1 MGRDTARRVIPL
13 FRPYRGRVAAV
24 VGLIV
29 LTSTIGIVN
38 PLLIQAVFNK
48 ALFGPGGLNLE
59 LLYILVGVM
68 AVVPIVNGAIGIL
81 QTYETTMVGQHVMR
95 DLRDQLYSHL
105 ETLSLAFFTGT
116 KTGEIQSRLAND
128 VGGVQT
134 VVTTTA
140 STILANVVIFI
151 STIVAMIILS
161 WQLTIVAVI
170 TVPAFFWLTKAVGD
184 RRRRVSRSTQE
195 SLAAMSAISEETLS
209 VSGVL
214 LAKVFGNQGRDI
226 GRYRRENQ
234 RLADLEVRQQMIG
247 QGFYAVV
254 QSFLSITPAAV
265 YLVAG
270 LLLANGQPISA
281 GTIVA
286 FTTLQTRLYFPIGQL
301 LQVSVELR
309 SSLALFD
316 RIFEYLDLKPDITDA
331 PDAVDLPSADGGGRV
346 ALRDVY
352 FRYSGVPEDALRGV
366 SFEADPGQLVA
377 LVGPSGA
384 GKTTISYLIPRLY
397 DVTGGAIEID
407 GTDVRRARQASLAAA
422 IGFVTQES
430 YLFHD
435 TILANLQYGRPSASQ
450 AEIEEAARAAYIHDR
465 IMDFPDG
472 YDTVVGERGYR
483 LSGGEKQRLA
493 IARVLLHDPRI
504 LILDEATSAL
514 DTASERE
521 VQKALDALMGS
532 RTTIAI
538 AHRLSTIVNADVINV
553 IDGGQVVESG
563 SHRDL
568 LRQHGLY
575 AVAVQRAVRGRPGAV
590 VLRRRRRHGRR
601 QRAETRNTAGLTAMT
616 EGLDLHLGVDKG
628 AGFVGRALETALRE
642 AIRSGRLHPG
652 ARLPGSRSLAADL
665 GISRGTVVQAYA
677 QLIAEG
683 WLTGT
688 TGSGTRVADLPG
700 PAPAGAAGRR
710 RAPGRTPRRRRRG
723 SRSTCGPDAQTS
735 VHSPER
741 TGLRASAAPCP
752 PHRTRTWT
760 TPSPPACRCCAP
772 RWPTT

>member
-1 MGRDTARRVIPL
+1 MTAPGPPSAASGNPAARAHPNRDTARRVVPL
-13 FRPYRGRVAAV
+13 FRPYKAQVAAV

-29 LTSTIGIVN
+29 LTSTIGIIN
-38 PLLIQAVFNK
+38 PLLIQVVFNK
-48 ALFGPGGLNLE
+48 ALFVPGGPNIQ
-59 LLYILVGVM
+59 LLVILVAIM
-68 AVVPIVNGAIGIL
+68 AVVPVINGAIGIL
-81 QTYETTMVGQHVMR
+81 QTYETTRVGQLVMR
-95 DLRDQLYSHL
+95 DLRDRLYAHL
-105 ETLSLAFFTGT
+105 QTLSLAFFTGT
-116 KTGEIQSRLAND
+116 RTGEIQSRLAND

-140 STILANVVIFI
+140 SSILANVVIFT
-151 STIVAMIILS
+151 STVVAMVILS
-161 WQLTIVAVI
+161 WQLTIVALI
-170 TVPAFFWLTKAVGD
+170 TVPAFFWLTKTVGE
-184 RRRRVSRSTQE
+184 RRRQVARSTQE
-195 SLAAMSAISEETLS
+195 SLAAMSALSEETLS

-214 LAKVFGNQGRDI
+214 LAKAFGNQARDTT
-226 GRYRRENQ
+226 RYHEENQ

-247 QGFYAVV
+247 QGFYAIV

-265 YLVAG
+265 YLIAG
-270 LLLANGQPISA
+270 LLLAHGTAVSA

-301 LQVSVELR
+301 LQVSVEVR

-316 RIFEYLDLKPDITDA
+316 RIFEYLDVVHDIVDA
-331 PDAVDLPSADGGGRV
+331 PDAVDLPAISGGGRV
-346 ALRDVY
+346 ELREVH
-352 FRYSGVPEDALRGV
+352 FRYSGTPVDALTGV

-397 DVTGGAIEID
+397 DVTGGSVQID
-407 GTDVRRARQASLAAA
+407 GTDVRHVRQASLAAT

-435 TILANLQYGRPSASQ
+435 TILANIRYGRPAASIADVEQ
-450 AEIEEAARAAYIHDR
+450 AARAAYIHNR
-465 IMDFPDG
+465 IMEFPDG
-472 YDTVVGERGYR
+472 YDTIVGERGYR

-568 LRQHGLY
+568 LRQRGLY
-575 AVAVQRAVRGRPGAV
+575 ATLYNEQFEGGRVQWCCDGGDVMEDGSVRKR
-590 VLRRRRRHGRR
+590 
-601 QRAETRNTAGLTAMT
+601 ET
-616 EGLDLHLGVDKG
+616 
-628 AGFVGRALETALRE
+628 
-642 AIRSGRLHPG
+642 
-652 ARLPGSRSLAADL
+652 LPA
-665 GISRGTVVQAYA
+665 
-677 QLIAEG
+677 
-683 WLTGT
+683 
-688 TGSGTRVADLPG
+688 
-700 PAPAGAAGRR
+700 
-710 RAPGRTPRRRRRG
+710 
-723 SRSTCGPDAQTS
+723 
-735 VHSPER
+735 
-741 TGLRASAAPCP
+741 
-752 PHRTRTWT
+752 
-760 TPSPPACRCCAP
+760 
-772 RWPTT
+772 

>member
-1 MGRDTARRVIPL
+1 MTSTDLPARTGRDTARRVIPL
-13 FRPYRGRVAAV
+13 FRPYRGRVVIV
-24 VGLIV
+24 VSLIV

-48 ALFGPGGLNLE
+48 ALFVPGGPKLD
-59 LLYILVGVM
+59 LLYVLVAIM
-68 AVVPIVNGAIGIL
+68 AAVPIINGAIGIL
-81 QTYETTMVGQHVMR
+81 QVYETTKVGQSVMR
-95 DLRDQLYSHL
+95 DLRDRLYAHL
-105 ETLSLAFFTGT
+105 QTLSLAFFTGT

-140 STILANVVIFI
+140 STILANVVTFV
-151 STIVAMIILS
+151 SSVVAMIIIS
-161 WQLTIVAVI
+161 WQLTIVALF
-170 TVPAFFWLTKAVGD
+170 TVPAFFYLTKTVGD

-195 SLAAMSAISEETLS
+195 SLASMSAISEETLS

-214 LAKVFGNQGRDI
+214 LAKVFGSQARDI
-226 GRYRRENQ
+226 ARYREENQ
-234 RLADLEVRQQMIG
+234 RLAGLEVRQQMIG

-254 QSFLSITPAAV
+254 QAFLSITPAAI
-265 YLVAG
+265 YLVTG
-270 LLLANGQPISA
+270 LLLAHGNPITA
-281 GTIVA
+281 GTVVA

-316 RIFEYLDLKPDITDA
+316 RVFEYLDVKPDIVDS
-331 PDAVDLPSADGGGRV
+331 PDAVDLPSADSGGRV
-346 ALRDVY
+346 ALNNVY
-352 FRYSGVPEDALRGV
+352 FRYAEVSEDALRGV
-366 SFEADPGQLVA
+366 GFEADPGQLVA

-397 DVTGGAIEID
+397 DVTSGSIDID
-407 GTDVRRARQASLAAA
+407 GIDVRQVRQASLAAA

-435 TILANLQYGRPSASQ
+435 TILANLRYGRPEASRP
-450 AEIEEAARAAYIHDR
+450 EIEEAARAAYIHDR

-553 IDGGQVVESG
+553 IDGGRVVESG

-568 LRQHGLY
+568 LRERGLY
-575 AVAVQRAVRGRPGAV
+575 ADLYNEQFEGGRVQWCCEGGDVMADGSVRKW
-590 VLRRRRRHGRR
+590 
-601 QRAETRNTAGLTAMT
+601 E
-616 EGLDLHLGVDKG
+616 K
-628 AGFVGRALETALRE
+628 
-642 AIRSGRLHPG
+642 
-652 ARLPGSRSLAADL
+652 LPA
-665 GISRGTVVQAYA
+665 
-677 QLIAEG
+677 
-683 WLTGT
+683 
-688 TGSGTRVADLPG
+688 
-700 PAPAGAAGRR
+700 
-710 RAPGRTPRRRRRG
+710 
-723 SRSTCGPDAQTS
+723 
-735 VHSPER
+735 
-741 TGLRASAAPCP
+741 
-752 PHRTRTWT
+752 
-760 TPSPPACRCCAP
+760 
-772 RWPTT
+772 

>member
-1 MGRDTARRVIPL
+1 VTLRAGPAVGSADPQAHVDRNTTRRVIPL
-13 FRPYRGRVAAV
+13 FRPYRLQVGWV

-29 LTSTIGIVN
+29 VTSTIGIVN

-48 ALFGPGGLNLE
+48 ALFVPGGPNLH
-59 LLYILVGVM
+59 LLYILVAIM
-68 AVVPIVNGAIGIL
+68 AAVPIVNGAIGIL
-81 QTYETTMVGQHVMR
+81 QVYETTKVGQHVMR
-95 DLRDQLYSHL
+95 DLRDRLYSHL
-105 ETLSLAFFTGT
+105 ETLSLAFFTNT

-128 VGGVQT
+128 VGGVQS

-140 STILANVVIFI
+140 STILANVVTFV
-151 STIVAMIILS
+151 SSIVAMVIIS
-161 WQLTIVAVI
+161 WPLTIVSVF
-170 TVPAFFWLTKAVGD
+170 TVPAFFWLTKTVGQ
-184 RRRRVSRSTQE
+184 RRRVVSRSTQE
-195 SLAAMSAISEETLS
+195 SLAAMSALSEETLS

-226 GRYRRENQ
+226 GRYRRESQ

-254 QSFLSITPAAV
+254 QSFLSITPAAI
-265 YLVAG
+265 YLIAG
-270 LLLANGQPISA
+270 LLISGGHPISA

-316 RIFEYLDLKPDITDA
+316 RVFEYLDVKPDIVDA
-331 PDAVDLPSADGGGRV
+331 PDAVELPASDAGGRV
-346 ALRDVY
+346 LLADVH
-352 FRYSGVPEDALRGV
+352 FRYSGVSVEALRGV
-366 SFEADPGQLVA
+366 SLSADPGQLVA

-397 DVTGGAIEID
+397 DVTGGAVEIEGI
-407 GTDVRRARQASLAAA
+407 DVRQVREASLAAA

-435 TILANLQYGRPSASQ
+435 TILANISYGRPSATL
-450 AEIEEAARAAYIHDR
+450 AEVEEAARAAYIHDR
-465 IMDFPDG
+465 IMEFPDG

-553 IDGGQVVESG
+553 IDGGRIVESG
-563 SHRDL
+563 SHQEL
-568 LRQHGLY
+568 LRQGGLY
-575 AVAVQRAVRGRPGAV
+575 AELYQEQFEGGRVQWRCPDGD
-590 VLRRRRRHGRR
+590 VLADGSIR
-601 QRAETRNTAGLTAMT
+601 QRA
-616 EGLDLHLGVDKG
+616 
-628 AGFVGRALETALRE
+628 
-642 AIRSGRLHPG
+642 
-652 ARLPGSRSLAADL
+652 
-665 GISRGTVVQAYA
+665 A
-677 QLIAEG
+677 Q
-683 WLTGT
+683 
-688 TGSGTRVADLPG
+688 
-700 PAPAGAAGRR
+700 PA
-710 RAPGRTPRRRRRG
+710 
-723 SRSTCGPDAQTS
+723 
-735 VHSPER
+735 
-741 TGLRASAAPCP
+741 
-752 PHRTRTWT
+752 
-760 TPSPPACRCCAP
+760 
-772 RWPTT
+772 

>member
-1 MGRDTARRVIPL
+1 MPDAPAHTGRNTARRVVPL
-13 FRPYRGRVAAV
+13 FRPYRAQVAMV

-48 ALFGPGGLNLE
+48 ALFVKGGPKLH
-59 LLYILVGVM
+59 LLYILVAIM
-68 AVVPIVNGAIGIL
+68 AAVPIVNGAIGIL
-81 QTYETTMVGQHVMR
+81 QTYETTKVGQQVMR
-95 DLRDQLYSHL
+95 DLRDRLYSHL
-105 ETLSLAFFTGT
+105 QTLSLAFFTNT

-128 VGGVQT
+128 VGGVQS

-140 STILANVVIFI
+140 SSILANVVTFV
-151 STIVAMIILS
+151 SSIVAMIIIS

-170 TVPAFFWLTKAVGD
+170 TVPAFFWLTKMVGD
-184 RRRRVSRSTQE
+184 RRRQVSRSTQE

-214 LAKVFGNQGRDI
+214 LAKVFGSQLRDVT
-226 GRYRRENQ
+226 RYRDENQ
-234 RLADLEVRQQMIG
+234 RLADLELRQQMIG

-254 QSFLSITPAAV
+254 QSFLSITPAAI
-265 YLVAG
+265 YLIAG
-270 LLLANGQPISA
+270 LLLANGTAITA

-316 RIFEYLDLKPDITDA
+316 RIFEYLDVMPDIVDA
-331 PDAVDLPSADGGGRV
+331 PDATDLPATAVGGRV
-346 ALRDVY
+346 ALTDVY
-352 FRYSGVPEDALRGV
+352 FRYPGVDDDALKGV
-366 SFEADPGQLVA
+366 SFTAEPGHLVA

-397 DVTGGAIEID
+397 DVTGGSIEID
-407 GTDVRRARQASLAAA
+407 GIDVRRIREASLAAA

-435 TILANLQYGRPSASQ
+435 TILANLRYGRPSATTE
-450 AEIEEAARAAYIHDR
+450 EIEEAARAAYIHDR
-465 IMDFPDG
+465 IMEFPDG
-472 YDTVVGERGYR
+472 YDTLVGERGYR

-538 AHRLSTIVNADVINV
+538 AHRLSTIVNADIINV
-553 IDGGQVVESG
+553 IDGGRVVESG
-563 SHRDL
+563 PHRDL
-568 LRQHGLY
+568 LRQGGLY
-575 AVAVQRAVRGRPGAV
+575 ASLYNEQFEGGQVQWCCDGGDV
-590 VLRRRRRHGRR
+590 
-601 QRAETRNTAGLTAMT
+601 M
-616 EGLDLHLGVDKG
+616 
-628 AGFVGRALETALRE
+628 
-642 AIRSGRLHPG
+642 
-652 ARLPGSRSLAADL
+652 AD
-665 GISRGTVVQAYA
+665 GTVRKR
-677 QLIAEG
+677 E
-683 WLTGT
+683 T
-688 TGSGTRVADLPG
+688 LP
-700 PAPAGAAGRR
+700 A
-710 RAPGRTPRRRRRG
+710 
-723 SRSTCGPDAQTS
+723 
-735 VHSPER
+735 
-741 TGLRASAAPCP
+741 
-752 PHRTRTWT
+752 
-760 TPSPPACRCCAP
+760 
-772 RWPTT
+772 